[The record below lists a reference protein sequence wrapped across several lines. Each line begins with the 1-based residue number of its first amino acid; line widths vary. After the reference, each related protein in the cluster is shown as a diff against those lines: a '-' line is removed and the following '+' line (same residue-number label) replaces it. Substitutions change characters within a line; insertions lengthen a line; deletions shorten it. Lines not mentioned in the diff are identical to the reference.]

1 MNPGRDQE
9 EPEGIDAAPGND
21 AQSAPGSKPIEVQPH
36 GGAEVAPTERAEERE
51 RVRHREE
58 RKRGRTAAGV
68 GNNQRGH
75 SKPEV
80 TREDLEEAAQIADRT
95 VSPKR

>member
-1 MNPGRDQE
+1 MDRRRDQE

-21 AQSAPGSKPIEVQPH
+21 AESAPGSKPLELQPH

-58 RKRGRTAAGV
+58 RKRGRMAAGV
-68 GNNQRGH
+68 GDNQRGH
-75 SKPEV
+75 SNPEV
-80 TREDLEEAAQIADRT
+80 TREDLEEAAKIADRT